1 MSLKRFTSV
10 KNLRGLGRPLLK
22 EFFNR
27 FEEELRAKSVTLP
40 AESLEDDPYFKALAD
55 VFFAPKELPEAMT
68 RVLEAVLELADDK
81 GVADL
86 TKAAKEK
93 NLPID
98 WTKKR
103 TNLDTVMQVWLADAD
118 LMTKLHNEHR
128 LMRTTRFQYW
138 GTKTPP
144 ADRMTFT
151 LPTDEAM
158 ELVRKTVDEWCV
170 ENHRGENTVVVC
182 KYELD
187 GEWWF
192 LIQHGGM
199 MSRLAEAKGDQKTET
214 LFYRPGKDD
223 MVVYNVERDEIRIH
237 TASKAEW
244 ELYRKEF
251 GLRLRG
257 DPEYFSDRKH
267 FVLDPLRKDVDMGTS
282 QRRGLGRLG
291 SVSRAVVH
299 YAHMNV
305 ACVPVPFAGTPPASG
320 PQFERVLVPLDFSES
335 DEKAVALAFA
345 SVRPKGEVR
354 LVHVTPRVRRN
365 GHTTR
370 RPECHVESS
379 QDFSA
384 RMEALVPKAAR
395 GGGIRTRAEVVE
407 HNEPA
412 LAICQIADQFD
423 ADLICMAARKRP
435 WLRETLYGSVSK
447 RVMVRSGRPVLITRS
462 PGREP
467 GEETLVETLTKNGG

>member
-27 FEEELRAKSVTLP
+27 FEEELKAKSVTLP
-40 AESLEDDPYFKALAD
+40 TESLEDDPYFKALAD
-55 VFFAPKELPEAMT
+55 VFFAPKELPEAIT
-68 RVLEAVLELADDK
+68 RVLEAVIELADDK
-81 GVADL
+81 GVSDL
-86 TKAAKEK
+86 TKAAKEN

-151 LPTDEAM
+151 PPTDEAM
-158 ELVRKTVDEWCV
+158 ELVRKAVDEWCV

-267 FVLDPLRKDVDMGTS
+267 FVLDPLRKDVDKALSVEGLPDIKRITLQELELTFGGDFDDRIIRKSDDMIAS
-282 QRRGLGRLG
+282 AMQRSKDGKEIKAVPETGKL
-291 SVSRAVVH
+291 VRAVFEMEFTTCTKPRRVTIRTPDTL
-299 YAHMNV
+299 NV
-305 ACVPVPFAGTPPASG
+305 GRTGDV
-320 PQFERVLVPLDFSES
+320 
-335 DEKAVALAFA
+335 KAVHQWL
-345 SVRPKGEVR
+345 
-354 LVHVTPRVRRN
+354 T
-365 GHTTR
+365 
-370 RPECHVESS
+370 
-379 QDFSA
+379 
-384 RMEALVPKAAR
+384 
-395 GGGIRTRAEVVE
+395 
-407 HNEPA
+407 
-412 LAICQIADQFD
+412 
-423 ADLICMAARKRP
+423 
-435 WLRETLYGSVSK
+435 LREFRAT
-447 RVMVRSGRPVLITRS
+447 
-462 PGREP
+462 
-467 GEETLVETLTKNGG
+467 NGNE

>member
-1 MSLKRFTSV
+1 MNIICGTDFSVHANKAVLASAALAARQGGTLSLVHVLDTRNYLNPSPELV
-10 KNLRGLGRPLLK
+10 QHLRDSRQKKL
-22 EFFNR
+22 
-27 FEEELRAKSVTLP
+27 
-40 AESLEDDPYFKALAD
+40 DALAD
-55 VFFAPKELPEAMT
+55 RARRRAAKVETHLLEGSPAMKLTEFARKAAAQLLVVSANGQIAPTKWFVGSVTDQVAQAADIPTMVIRDAAGIEAWAYEKRPLNILIAYDFSASAEAALRWTASLREIGPCEISIAYVASAANERVRLGVAPPLSPLYYPSGLKKFLEQELKQKCDAVFGEGMAGVSVVADWGRPDSHLI
-68 RVLEAVLELADDK
+68 ELAGD
-81 GVADL
+81 ARMDL
-86 TKAAKEK
+86 
-93 NLPID
+93 I
-98 WTKKR
+98 
-103 TNLDTVMQVWLADAD
+103 V
-118 LMTKLHNEHR
+118 
-128 LMRTTRFQYW
+128 
-138 GTKTPP
+138 
-144 ADRMTFT
+144 
-151 LPTDEAM
+151 
-158 ELVRKTVDEWCV
+158 
-170 ENHRGENTVVVC
+170 
-182 KYELD
+182 
-187 GEWWF
+187 
-192 LIQHGGM
+192 
-199 MSRLAEAKGDQKTET
+199 
-214 LFYRPGKDD
+214 
-223 MVVYNVERDEIRIH
+223 
-237 TASKAEW
+237 
-244 ELYRKEF
+244 
-251 GLRLRG
+251 
-257 DPEYFSDRKH
+257 
-267 FVLDPLRKDVDMGTS
+267 MGTS